1 VAGVARLDD
10 LDLTLRLSREEEA
23 ARLAVAQRRLL
34 ELRLAYGGLLGD
46 RDLGPPV
53 CVVFEGWDAS
63 GKGGCIKRLVSPL
76 DPRHVRVSQF
86 AAPTYDEKR
95 HHFLWRFW
103 PSLPG
108 WGGMAV
114 FDRSWYG
121 RVLVERVEGFA
132 PDEVWRRAYDEISE
146 FEQTLVAEGTVM
158 VKFWLHLSD
167 HEQLRRFES
176 RESDPLRRWKLTD
189 EDWRNRDKRD
199 AYVEAIEE
207 MLARTSWPQ
216 APWTLVEA
224 ENKRWARVKVVD
236 TVVDAMTEGLARHCL
251 PMPLI

>member
-1 VAGVARLDD
+1 
-10 LDLTLRLSREEEA
+10 
-23 ARLAVAQRRLL
+23 
-34 ELRLAYGGLLGD
+34 
-46 RDLGPPV
+46 
-53 CVVFEGWDAS
+53 
-63 GKGGCIKRLVSPL
+63 
-76 DPRHVRVSQF
+76 
-86 AAPTYDEKR
+86 
-95 HHFLWRFW
+95 
-103 PSLPG
+103 
-108 WGGMAV
+108 MAV

-158 VKFWLHLSD
+158 VKFWLHLSED
-167 HEQLRRFES
+167 EQLRRFES
-176 RESDPLRRWKLTD
+176 RQDDPLRRWKLTD

-207 MLARTSWPQ
+207 MLARTSSQQ

-251 PMPLI
+251 PMPLT